1 VAWRLS
7 ALVTGAAFTD
17 HVTLRRTRL
26 NRPNFDEIRN
36 LSPHASA
43 AERRQTDKA
52 LVRDVA
58 RIDTGSREV
67 HDSHR
72 RVENAGAPKSEVR
85 CAGADPWSGNLSA
98 LLLRAVCNRSVQKR
112 SGARCRTR

>member
-26 NRPNFDEIRN
+26 NRPIFDEIRN

-43 AERRQTDKA
+43 AERRQTDNAA
-52 LVRDVA
+52 LLRDVA

-72 RVENAGAPKSEVR
+72 RVENAGARRSEVR
-85 CAGADPWSGNLSA
+85 CAGADPRRGNPSA
-98 LLLRAVCNRSVQKR
+98 LLLRAICNRWV
-112 SGARCRTR
+112 